1 MVRHRIRHIFIPK
14 QCIQVCTIRL
24 SLLRERERPLQ
35 QGLSTARP
43 VQLLRFLP
51 MCSNPP
57 NVYQNAMQSNTDY
70 ALVPSSQL
78 DQGWPALSERRWA
91 VFDATNRA
99 SAAFDAANPP
109 HVYRNGM
116 QSNTDCAPVLLPQQ
130 GWSAPSARPWS
141 GQEAFDAACPTDHP
155 FFVEREREIYRRHLS
170 GENEHNLASEYGVQ
184 PYLLYK

>member
-1 MVRHRIRHIFIPK
+1 
-14 QCIQVCTIRL
+14 
-24 SLLRERERPLQ
+24 
-35 QGLSTARP
+35 
-43 VQLLRFLP
+43 
-51 MCSNPP
+51 
-57 NVYQNAMQSNTDY
+57 MQSNTDY